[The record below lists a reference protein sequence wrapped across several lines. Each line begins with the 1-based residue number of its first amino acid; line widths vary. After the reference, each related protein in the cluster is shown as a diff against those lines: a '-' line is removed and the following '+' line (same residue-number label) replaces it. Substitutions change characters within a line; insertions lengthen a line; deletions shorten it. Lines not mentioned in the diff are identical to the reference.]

1 MISSTLEPEPLL
13 KENKIV
19 SESLFAKRHIG
30 PSEGDI
36 AEMLSY
42 LKVSSLEELIE
53 RAVPKT
59 VLSRK
64 VMRLP
69 QALSERQAL
78 QKLKELAEKN
88 KIFKSYI
95 GMGYYDTFTPPVIK
109 KNILE
114 NPGWYT
120 AYTPY
125 QAEIA
130 QGRLEALLNFQ
141 TMVEDLTALPVANAS
156 LLDESTAAAEAMLIM
171 RNLSENNSSLFLV
184 SNDCFPQTLAVV
196 STRAKA
202 LGIEVEIA
210 PEDAFDFSKRP
221 FGILVQYPTKNG
233 LVKDYE
239 SLCQKAHAAGAY
251 VSVASDLLSLTLFK
265 APGEFGA
272 DIALGSTQRF
282 GIPMGG
288 GGPHAA
294 YLATKDEFKRHMP
307 GRIVGVSKDSSGKTA
322 LRLSLQ
328 TREQHIRREK
338 ATSNICTAQ
347 VLLAVAAGAYAVY
360 HGPKGLRQIA
370 ERIRQLAQ
378 SLAEGLQNLGFE
390 SKNKSDVFDTLFV
403 SLRPE
408 EIGKIRAAA
417 EKRKMN
423 FWFEK
428 EGVGISLGETS
439 AEKDVLEILSAF
451 ASIKGVASPM
461 NLPIKGA
468 PIPEPLKR
476 KSNYLA
482 HPVFNSYHSETEMM
496 RYLKRLEN
504 RDLSLVHSMI
514 SLGSCTMK
522 LNAASEMEAMTWP
535 EFAQIHPYAP
545 QTQTRGYQALIK
557 DLERRLCA
565 ITGFE
570 AFSFQPNAGSQGE
583 YAGLLAIKRYHENRG
598 ERQRNV
604 CLIPASAHGTNPASA
619 ALAGLSVVVVSTT
632 ENGDIDVADLKSKA
646 EEFKERLAALMVT
659 YPSTHGVF
667 EAQIRESC
675 SIVHKNGGLVYLDGA
690 NMNALVGLGKPAEL
704 GADVCHLNL
713 HKTFAIPHG
722 GGGPGM
728 GPIGVTKTLKPYLPG
743 NPLDGEN
750 SYAVS
755 SAPWGSASIL
765 TISWAYIAQMG
776 YEGLLKAT
784 QVAILNANYLA
795 RKLETAYPILFKG
808 PGGWSAHECI
818 IELRPLKNSAEVTA
832 EDIAKRLMDYGF
844 HAPTVSF
851 PVPGTM
857 MIEPTE
863 SESKAEIDR
872 FSDAMISIR
881 AEIREIEE
889 GRADKANNLLKN
901 APHTLEQVCSDRW
914 DKPYGR
920 EKAAFPLPQMKDR
933 KFWPAVSRIDNAWG
947 DRNFFCSCPP
957 WGDGGVAPSKQ

>member
-1 MISSTLEPEPLL
+1 MNSAILEQEPAA
-13 KENKIV
+13 KENQIP
-19 SESLFAKRHIG
+19 SESLFVNRHIG
-30 PSEGDI
+30 PSDKDI
-36 AEMLSY
+36 EEMLS
-42 LKVSSLEELIE
+42 LVGASSLEDLIA
-53 RAVPKT
+53 RAAPKT

-64 VMRLP
+64 SVRLP
-69 QALSERQAL
+69 KALSERQAL
-78 QKLKELAEKN
+78 LKLKEIAGKN

-141 TMVEDLTALPVANAS
+141 TMIEDLTALPIANAS
-156 LLDESTAAAEAMLIM
+156 LLDEATAAAEAMLMM
-171 RNLSENNSSLFLV
+171 RNLSENGSPVFLA
-184 SNDCFPQTLAVV
+184 SDACFPQTLAVV
-196 STRAKA
+196 LTRAKA
-202 LGIEVEIA
+202 LGIQVEIA
-210 PEDAFDFSKRP
+210 PEDSFDFSKKP
-221 FGILVQYPTKNG
+221 FGVLLQYPRKDG
-233 LVKDYE
+233 GVKDYE
-239 SLCQKAHAAGAY
+239 PLCQKAHAAGAF
-251 VSVASDLLSLTLFK
+251 VAVAADILSLLLFK

-272 DIALGSTQRF
+272 DIAVGSTQRF
-282 GIPMGG
+282 GIPMGF

-294 YLATKDEFKRHMP
+294 FLATKDEFKRHMP
-307 GRIVGVSKDSSGKTA
+307 GRIVGVSKDAAGKPA

-370 ERIRQLAQ
+370 ERILSLTSALAD
-378 SLAEGLQNLGFE
+378 GLQNLGF
-390 SKNKSDVFDTLFV
+390 SIQPKGSFFDTLQIFA
-403 SLRPE
+403 SPDE
-408 EIGKIRAAA
+408 MSKIRTAA
-417 EKRKMN
+417 EKEKMN
-423 FWFEK
+423 FWFDK
-428 EGVGISLGETS
+428 NQIGISLDETTE
-439 AEKDVLEILSAF
+439 EKDVLDILSVF
-451 ASIKGVASPM
+451 ASVKGVASPI
-461 NLPIKGA
+461 NLPRSSVT
-468 PIPEPLKR
+468 IPAAFKR
-476 KSNYLA
+476 KSAYLA

-522 LNAASEMEAMTWP
+522 LNAASEMAAMTWP

-545 QTQTRGYQALIK
+545 QAQTRGYQALIK
-557 DLERRLCA
+557 DLDSRLCA
-565 ITGFE
+565 ITGFD

-583 YAGLLAIKRYHENRG
+583 YAGLLAIKRYHEANG
-598 ERQRNV
+598 EGKRNL

-619 ALAGLSVVVVSTT
+619 ALAGLEVLVVSTT
-632 ENGDIDVADLKSKA
+632 SNGDIDVADLKAKA

-667 EAQIRESC
+667 EAQIREIC
-675 SIVHKNGGLVYLDGA
+675 ALIHKNGGLVYLDGA
-690 NMNALVGLGKPAEL
+690 NLNALVGLGKPAEL

-728 GPIGVTKTLKPYLPG
+728 GPIGVNKILKPYLPG
-743 NPLDGEN
+743 HPLEGKE
-750 SYAVS
+750 SHAVS
-755 SAPWGSASIL
+755 AGPWGSASIL
-765 TISWAYIAQMG
+765 TISWSYIAQMG
-776 YEGLLKAT
+776 PEGLLKAT

-795 RKLETAYPILFKG
+795 KKLESSYPVLFKG

-863 SESKAEIDR
+863 SESKKEIDR
-872 FSDAMISIR
+872 FCEAMILIR
-881 AEIREIEE
+881 EEIREIET
-889 GRADKANNLLKN
+889 GRADKTNNLLKN
-901 APHTLEQVCSDRW
+901 APHALEQVCSDDW
-914 DKPYGR
+914 NKPYSR
-920 EKAAFPLPQMKDR
+920 EKAAFPLPNMKEH

-957 WGDGGVAPSKQ
+957 WGETQNS

>member
-1 MISSTLEPEPLL
+1 MNTAILEQEPTV
-13 KENKIV
+13 KENQIPT
-19 SESLFAKRHIG
+19 ESLFANRHIG
-30 PSEGDI
+30 PSEKEI
-36 AEMLSY
+36 AEMLSF
-42 LKVSSLEELIE
+42 VGASSLENLIE

-64 VMRLP
+64 SMRLP
-69 QALSERQAL
+69 KALSERQAL
-78 QKLKELAEKN
+78 QKLKEMAGKN

-95 GMGYYDTFTPPVIK
+95 GLGYYDTFTPPVIK

-141 TMVEDLTALPVANAS
+141 TMIEDLTALPIANAS
-156 LLDESTAAAEAMLIM
+156 LLDEATAAAEAMLMM
-171 RNLSENNSSLFLV
+171 RNLSENQSSLFFV
-184 SNDCFPQTLAVV
+184 SDSCFPQTLAVV

-202 LGIEVEIA
+202 LGIQVEIM
-210 PEDAFDFSKRP
+210 PEDSFDFSKKP
-221 FGILVQYPTKNG
+221 FGILLQYPRKDGLIKN
-233 LVKDYE
+233 YE
-239 SLCQKAHAAGAY
+239 SLCQKAHAAG
-251 VSVASDLLSLTLFK
+251 SHVAVAADLLSLTLLK

-272 DIALGSTQRF
+272 DIAVGSTQRF
-282 GIPMGG
+282 GIPLGF

-294 YLATKDEFKRHMP
+294 YMATKDEFKRHMP
-307 GRIVGVSKDSSGKTA
+307 GRIVGVSKDAAGKPA

-370 ERIRQLAQ
+370 KRLHYLTAA
-378 SLAEGLQNLGFE
+378 LAEGLQNLGF
-390 SKNKSDVFDTLFV
+390 SIKNKTAFFDTIEISV
-403 SLRPE
+403 SSHE
-408 EIGKIRAAA
+408 TDKIRAAA
-417 EKRKMN
+417 EKQKMN
-423 FWFEK
+423 FWFEGN
-428 EGVGISLGETS
+428 EIGISLDETTD
-439 AEKDVLEILSAF
+439 EKDVLDILSVF
-451 ASIKGVASPM
+451 ASVKDAASPV
-461 NLPIKGA
+461 NLPGSSIA
-468 PIPEPLKR
+468 IPETLRR
-476 KSNYLA
+476 KSAYLA

-522 LNAASEMEAMTWP
+522 LNAASEMQAMTWP
-535 EFAQIHPYAP
+535 KFSQIHPYAP
-545 QTQTRGYQALIK
+545 QSQTRGYQALIK
-557 DLERRLCA
+557 DLESRLCA
-565 ITGFE
+565 ITGFD

-583 YAGLLAIKRYHENRG
+583 YAGLLAIKRYHEANHK
-598 ERQRNV
+598 QKRNI

-619 ALAGLSVVVVSTT
+619 ALAGLEVVVVSTT
-632 ENGDIDVADLKSKA
+632 PNGDIDVADLKAKA
-646 EEFKERLAALMVT
+646 EEFKDRLAAFMVT

-667 EAQIRESC
+667 EAQIREIC
-675 SIVHKNGGLVYLDGA
+675 ALIHKNGGLVYLDGA
-690 NMNALVGLGKPAEL
+690 NLNALVGIGKPAEL

-728 GPIGVTKTLKPYLPG
+728 GPIGVTKALKSYLPG
-743 NPLDGEN
+743 NPLDGEK
-750 SYAVS
+750 SHAVS
-755 SAPWGSASIL
+755 AAPWGSASIL
-765 TISWAYIAQMG
+765 TISWSYIAQMG
-776 YEGLLKAT
+776 PEGLLKAT

-795 RKLETAYPILFKG
+795 KKLESSYPILFKG
-808 PGGWSAHECI
+808 PGSWSAHECI

-863 SESKAEIDR
+863 SESKSELDR
-872 FSDAMISIR
+872 FCEAMISIR
-881 AEIREIEE
+881 KEIQEIED
-889 GRADKANNLLKN
+889 GRADKINNLLKN
-901 APHTLEQVCSDRW
+901 APHTMEQVCSDSW
-914 DKPYGR
+914 NKPYSR
-920 EKAAFPLPQMKDR
+920 QKAAFPLPWIQDR

-957 WGDGGVAPSKQ
+957 WGEPQNNS

>member
-1 MISSTLEPEPLL
+1 MSSAILEQEPAA
-13 KENKIV
+13 KENLIP
-19 SESLFAKRHIG
+19 SESLFVNRHIG
-30 PSEGDI
+30 PSDKDV
-36 AEMLSY
+36 AEMLSF
-42 LKVSSLEELIE
+42 VGATSLEDLVA

-64 VMRLP
+64 SIRLP
-69 QALSERQAL
+69 KALSERQAL
-78 QKLKELAEKN
+78 RKLKEISDKN

-141 TMVEDLTALPVANAS
+141 TMIGDLTALPIANAS
-156 LLDESTAAAEAMLIM
+156 LLDEATAAAEAMLMM
-171 RNLSENNSSLFLV
+171 RNLSESGSSMFFV
-184 SNDCFPQTLAVV
+184 SDACFPQTLAVI
-196 STRAKA
+196 STRARA
-202 LGIEVEIA
+202 LGISVEIA
-210 PEDAFDFSKRP
+210 PEDSFDFSKKP
-221 FGILVQYPTKNG
+221 FGILLQYPRKDGLIKN
-233 LVKDYE
+233 YE
-239 SLCQKAHAAGAY
+239 SLCQKAHEAGSHVAVAA
-251 VSVASDLLSLTLFK
+251 DILSLLLFK

-272 DIALGSTQRF
+272 DIAVGSSQRF
-282 GIPMGG
+282 GIPMGY

-307 GRIVGVSKDSSGKTA
+307 GRIVGVSKDASGKTA

-338 ATSNICTAQ
+338 AASNICTAQ
-347 VLLAVAAGAYAVY
+347 VLLAVAAGAYAAY
-360 HGPKGLRQIA
+360 HGPEGLRQIS
-370 ERIRQLAQ
+370 ERIRRLTHA
-378 SLAEGLQNLGFE
+378 LGNGLQNLGF
-390 SKNKSDVFDTLFV
+390 SLKNKTDFFDTLRLCA
-403 SLRPE
+403 SPE
-408 EIGKIRAAA
+408 ETGKIRAAA
-417 EKRKMN
+417 EKQKMN

-428 EGVGISLGETS
+428 NEIGISLDETTE
-439 AEKDVLEILSAF
+439 EKDVLDIFSVF
-451 ASIKGVASPM
+451 ASVKDAASPI
-461 NLPIKGA
+461 NLPKSEA
-468 PIPEPLKR
+468 AIPDALRR
-476 KSNYLA
+476 KSGCLA

-522 LNAASEMEAMTWP
+522 LNAASEMAAMTWP
-535 EFAQIHPYAP
+535 KFAQIHPYAP
-545 QTQTRGYQALIK
+545 QIQTSGYQTLIK
-557 DLERRLCA
+557 DLDSRLRA
-565 ITGFE
+565 ITGFD

-583 YAGLLAIKRYHENRG
+583 YAGLLAIRRYHEARN
-598 ERQRNV
+598 ERKRNI

-619 ALAGLSVVVVSTT
+619 ALAGLEVVVVSTT
-632 ENGDIDVADLKSKA
+632 SSGDIDVADLKAKA

-667 EAQIRESC
+667 EAQIREIC
-675 SIVHKNGGLVYLDGA
+675 AIVHKNGGLVYLDGA

-728 GPIGVTKTLKPYLPG
+728 GPIGVTKTLQPYLPG

-750 SYAVS
+750 SQAVS
-755 SAPWGSASIL
+755 AAPWGSASIL
-765 TISWAYIAQMG
+765 TISWSYIAQMG
-776 YEGLLKAT
+776 LTGLLKAT

-795 RKLETAYPILFKG
+795 KKLEASYPVLFKG

-818 IELRPLKNSAEVTA
+818 IELRPLKNSTEVTA

-851 PVPGTM
+851 PVSNTM

-872 FSDAMISIR
+872 FCAAMISIR
-881 AEIREIEE
+881 EEIRDIEE
-889 GRADKANNLLKN
+889 KRADKANNLLKN
-901 APHTLEQVCSDRW
+901 APHTMEQVCSDHW
-914 DKPYGR
+914 NKPYSR
-920 EKAAFPLPQMKDR
+920 EKAAFPLPGMKDR
-933 KFWPAVSRIDNAWG
+933 KFWPAVARIDNAWG
-947 DRNFFCSCPP
+947 DRNFFCACPP
-957 WGDGGVAPSKQ
+957 WGEAQNS